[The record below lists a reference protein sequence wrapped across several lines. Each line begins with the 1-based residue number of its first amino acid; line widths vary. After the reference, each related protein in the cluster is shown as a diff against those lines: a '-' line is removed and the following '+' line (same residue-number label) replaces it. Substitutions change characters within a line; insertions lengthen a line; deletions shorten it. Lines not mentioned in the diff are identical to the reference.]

1 MIAKTVPLTEREIA
15 ALASLVSLGY
25 LDAKSNRN
33 SIDSTI
39 TRAVRRFQRHA
50 GRPYRL
56 PENTPDIFHGRDSGV
71 LDSATLIEIEKWIQ
85 RGWTLPLGLFALASI
100 PQGGKLRSDAASAWA
115 TIVAKV
121 TSAGGTLEG
130 PYGDTT
136 RGIDFKPGTGAS
148 RYSFHY
154 AGRAIDLKQDLAGG
168 RKQRY
173 FVAKELNRDA
183 VYWRIYCKVDGEANG
198 TAFKAKTTKYYDF
211 YSRKELDLPA
221 GRYIDLTA
229 MIEADGKFER
239 ICAQTG
245 WESNSKKAE
254 WWHFQYTVDRQATIQ
269 DELELIGYSQTEL
282 LRFGWTIKELDHAP
296 G

>member
-1 MIAKTVPLTEREIA
+1 MNAKVVSLTEREITG
-15 ALASLVSLGY
+15 LASLVSLGY
-25 LDAKSNRN
+25 LDAKSNRS
-33 SIDSTI
+33 SIDATV
-39 TRAVRRFQRHA
+39 TRAVKRFQRHA
-50 GRPYRL
+50 TRPYRL

-85 RGWTLPLGLFALASI
+85 RGWTLPLGVFALVSI

-115 TIVAKV
+115 AIVAKV

-136 RGIDFKPGTGAS
+136 RGIDFKAGTGAS

-154 AGRAIDLKQDLAGG
+154 AGRAIDLNQALAGG

-173 FVAKELNRDA
+173 FVAKELNDGA
-183 VYWRIYCKVDGEANG
+183 LYWRIYCKVEGEVNG
-198 TAFKAKTTKYYDF
+198 VVYKAKTMKYYDF
-211 YSRKELDLPA
+211 YSKKELDLPG
-221 GRYIDLTA
+221 GRYIDLT
-229 MIEADGKFER
+229 MLIEADGKFER
-239 ICAQTG
+239 IRAQVG

-254 WWHFQYTVDRQATIQ
+254 WWHFQYTVDCQATIQ
-269 DELELIGYSQTEL
+269 DDLELIGYSQMEL
-282 LRFGWTIKELDHAP
+282 LRSGWTIKELDHAP